1 MTPYKQLFSPLRL
14 RTIDLPNRVMVPPMV
29 QCRPILSPEG
39 LAWYR
44 RLARG
49 GAGMIIAEATG
60 VPRFGKELTPKTLKP
75 LVDVLH
81 AHGGAAAIQ
90 LFPIPFGQTADL
102 NALSTADVDV
112 IVEQFGLAARI
123 CLEAGFDAVEPHGAH
138 GYLINQFFMPDKNRR
153 TDRYG
158 GSAEARRQFAL
169 AIVRRIRDAVDR
181 HLLILY
187 RHTPVGEAYG
197 LDDSL
202 AFAEGLVEAG
212 VDVLDISPAKDRIPA
227 DRAEPFARALPV
239 PVIAV
244 AGMED
249 PAAAEEALEAGR
261 CALVAVGR
269 QMIADARWPAKVREG
284 REDEINRCTKCNTQC
299 FGHIKQRKPVTCA
312 AWNTD
317 EVLAAVEEPDGS

>member
-1 MTPYKQLFSPLRL
+1 MTTYKHLFSPLRL
-14 RTIDLPNRVMVPPMV
+14 RTVELPNRAVVPPMV
-29 QCRPILSPEG
+29 QCRPILSAEG

-49 GAGMIIAEATG
+49 GAGMIIVEATG
-60 VPRFGKELTPKTLKP
+60 VPRFGKELTGETLKP

-90 LFPIPFGQTADL
+90 LFPILFGQSADL
-102 NALSTADVDV
+102 NALSTAEVDA

-138 GYLINQFFMPDKNRR
+138 GYLISQFFMPDKNKRS
-153 TDRYG
+153 DRYG

-169 AIVRRIRDAVDR
+169 AIVRRVREAVEQR
-181 HLLILY
+181 LLILY
-187 RHTPVGEAYG
+187 RHTPVGEGYG

-202 AFAEGLVEAG
+202 AFAEDLVEAG
-212 VDVLDISPAKDRIPA
+212 VDVLDISPATDQVPA
-227 DRAEPFARALPV
+227 DRAKPFAEALPV

-244 AGMED
+244 GKMED
-249 PAAAEEALEAGR
+249 PAAAEEALAAGR
-261 CALVAVGR
+261 CDLVAVGR
-269 QMIADARWPAKVREG
+269 QMIADAQWPAKVRDG

-299 FGHIKQRKPVTCA
+299 HGHLRQRKAVTCA
-312 AWNTD
+312 VWHTD
-317 EVLAAVEEPDGS
+317 EVLAAVEEPDRS